1 MKKISAA
8 ILILILFM
16 TGLGYAA
23 DKGKI
28 AVAAEGKAISSGVS
42 GVAARCPYF
51 LIFDGDGVLLEAI
64 DNPYKAAK
72 GGAGRAVV
80 PFLAQKHATFV
91 VAGQFGRNMAR
102 SMKAKGI
109 EFLEFHG
116 SAEAAVKKVLEGRQ
130 QEPK

>member
-1 MKKISAA
+1 MKKMQLS
-8 ILILILFM
+8 ILISILLM

-28 AVAAEGKAISSGVS
+28 AVAAEGKAITSGVS

-72 GGAGRAVV
+72 GGAGSAVV
-80 PFLAQKHATFV
+80 PFLAQKGVTFI
-91 VAGQFGRNMAR
+91 VAGEFGRNMAQ

-109 EFLEFHG
+109 ESLEFHG
-116 SAEAAVKKVLEGRQ
+116 SAEAAIKKVLEVRQ
-130 QEPK
+130 QESK